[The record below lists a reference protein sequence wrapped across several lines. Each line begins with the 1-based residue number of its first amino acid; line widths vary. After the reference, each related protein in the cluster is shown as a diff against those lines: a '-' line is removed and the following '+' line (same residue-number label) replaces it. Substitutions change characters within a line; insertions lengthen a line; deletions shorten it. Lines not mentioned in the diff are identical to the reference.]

1 LGAGFVNANFGKLRQ
16 LRKLKSI
23 FSVGHCRLMFN
34 AKARGQI
41 ALQKAEQIHFDLA
54 VLKGE
59 VLIPQIWILISAAQH
74 FSSGHA
80 STNPFFL
87 LLNLRLFNLRN
98 LRNLRPISKAE
109 LSGCPS
115 DTVLSRRAG

>member
-1 LGAGFVNANFGKLRQ
+1 MGAGFVNANFGKLRQ

-34 AKARGQI
+34 AKFRGQI
-41 ALQKAEQIHFDLA
+41 DLQRAEQIHFDLA

-59 VLIPQIWILISAAQH
+59 VLIPQIWILNSAVPQ

-80 STNPFFL
+80 STKSFFL
-87 LLNLRLFNLRN
+87 FFKFAAL
-98 LRNLRPISKAE
+98 
-109 LSGCPS
+109 
-115 DTVLSRRAG
+115 